1 MWPYSIVWRPHYHSA
16 YANGWLLPWR
26 QARVGIEGQAVG
38 LMCTLMSW
46 DYWRLADRL
55 AEGAGV
61 VDELRTVPKS
71 FASVE
76 ARRRLGREHQA
87 FALSPRF
94 SASGVPRA
102 EQLLQAARLAAERQG
117 GSAER
122 QRRVSTAAGRVS
134 RAVEEGQQSGRE
146 GQQSGGGGSAE
157 RQGRVSKAAGRVSGA
172 AGEGE
177 CCAARAQ
184 EYVAV
189 MEPLVLE
196 ECGALLLRGH
206 EDAEIMSS
214 SPGVSVAPVQIVR
227 QPAAFR

>member
-1 MWPYSIVWRPHYHSA
+1 MWPYSIVWPLHYHSA

-38 LMCTLMSW
+38 LMRTLMSW

-102 EQLLQAARLAAERQG
+102 EQLLQAARLAAERQ
-117 GSAER
+117 
-122 QRRVSTAAGRVS
+122 RRVSTAA
-134 RAVEEGQQSGRE
+134 AEGQHSGRE

-157 RQGRVSKAAGRVSGA
+157 RQGGSAERRGRVSRA
-172 AGEGE
+172 AGEGQQNGGE
-177 CCAARAQ
+177 GQRS
-184 EYVAV
+184 
-189 MEPLVLE
+189 
-196 ECGALLLRGH
+196 GG
-206 EDAEIMSS
+206 
-214 SPGVSVAPVQIVR
+214 GG
-227 QPAAFR
+227 